1 MINYYED
8 ILQGSE
14 EWLQVRCGVLT
25 ASEMKNILTPTLKIA
40 NNDKTRQHVYELLAQ
55 RITNYVEP
63 HYFNDDM
70 LRGQYDEIK
79 ARDIYAEKYAPIT
92 EMGFITNTKLGFTLG
107 FSPDGLVGNDG
118 FIEIKSR
125 RQKYQIETILADAVP
140 EEYMLQIQTGL
151 LVSER
156 EWCDFVSY
164 SAGLPMFTK
173 RVYVDE
179 AIQAAIIA
187 AATDFE
193 SKISDLRADY
203 LCKLDSDMRLIPT
216 EREIETTEEIKI

>member
-25 ASEMKNILTPTLKIA
+25 ASEMKYILTPTLKIA

-79 ARDIYAEKYAPIT
+79 AREVYESNYDSVK
-92 EMGFITNTKLGFTLG
+92 EMGFITNNKWGFVLG
-107 FSPDGLVGNDG
+107 FSPDGLVGDDG

-125 RQKYQIETILADAVP
+125 RQKFQIETILADAVP

-156 EWCDFVSY
+156 KWCDFITY

-173 RVYVDE
+173 RVYADE
-179 AIQAAIIA
+179 TMQTAIIE
-187 AATDFE
+187 AATAFE
-193 SKISDLRADY
+193 TKVSDLRADY
-203 LCKLDSDMRLIPT
+203 LCKLESEARLIPT
-216 EREIETTEEIKI
+216 EREIEQGGEIVL

>member
-1 MINYYED
+1 MINYYEH
-8 ILQGSE
+8 ITQGDA
-14 EWLQVRCGVLT
+14 EWYQVRCGVLT

-55 RITNYVEP
+55 RITEYVEP
-63 HYFNDDM
+63 HYIGDDM
-70 LRGQYDEIK
+70 LRGQYDEVK
-79 ARDIYAEKYAPIT
+79 AREIYAERYAPVK

-107 FSPDGLVGNDG
+107 FSPDGLVGNEG

-125 RQKYQIETILADAVP
+125 RQKYQIETITNDAVP

-156 EWCDFVSY
+156 EWCDFISY

-187 AATDFE
+187 AATEFE
-193 SKISDLRADY
+193 NKVSELHTKY
-203 LCKLDSDMRLIPT
+203 LCALDSEMRLIPT
-216 EREIETTEEIKI
+216 EREIEITEEIVI

>member
-8 ILQGSE
+8 IIQGDE
-14 EWLQVRCGVLT
+14 QWLQVRCGVLT

-79 ARDIYAEKYAPIT
+79 ARDIYAEKYAPVK

-156 EWCDFVSY
+156 EWCDFISY
-164 SAGLPMFTK
+164 SAGSTLST
-173 RVYVDE
+173 
-179 AIQAAIIA
+179 
-187 AATDFE
+187 
-193 SKISDLRADY
+193 
-203 LCKLDSDMRLIPT
+203 
-216 EREIETTEEIKI
+216 